1 MELRSIYEDGQRIPD
16 KCANIGV
23 DGGKNTSPPLEWGGA
38 PPETKSFAL
47 SIIDRYPAAKQFVH
61 WLVIDVPPTVTS
73 VGEGVSLT
81 PRMPTPAKEL
91 NTNYGRPGYGGP
103 RPPAGTGDHGYEA
116 VVYAL
121 NVPHLGLPEA
131 VMREEFEK
139 ALEGTV
145 LDSAKLTGL
154 YSQQDS

>member
-1 MELRSIYEDGQRIPD
+1 MELTSTYEDGQRMPD
-16 KCANIGV
+16 RFANIGV
-23 DGGKNTSPPLEWGGA
+23 DGGKNTSPPLEWDGA

-47 SIIDRYPAAKQFVH
+47 AIIDRHPVAKHFVH
-61 WLVIDVPPTVTS
+61 WLVVDMPPTVTS

-81 PRMPTPAKEL
+81 PRMPIPAKEL

-103 RPPAGTGDHGYEA
+103 RPPAGTGEHRYET

-131 VMREEFEK
+131 VMREEFER
-139 ALEGTV
+139 ALEGKV
-145 LDSAKLTGL
+145 LDSAMLTGFC
-154 YSQQDS
+154 SQ